1 MEMALYHPEGGYYM
15 TDGLRI
21 GPDGDFYTASHL
33 HPIFGWLLAVQLDE
47 MKKAL
52 PWESALN

>member
-1 MEMALYHPEGGYYM
+1 M

-21 GPDGDFYTASHL
+21 GPNGNCYTASHL